1 MWSILGEY
9 VIQQKAVLPV
19 SGPMF
24 TVTVSTD
31 PHRRCWCLQSP
42 FRAPLTGRR
51 LNCSKQQQWNSVKL
65 SYTSWGTSRRPQ
77 WWSEGKRAWM
87 QRSCS
92 VSPGFTSGADR
103 FLLSVQD
110 CCSISQLGVDT
121 ARFFHHKTNILM
133 SKCDKFGKRHASPSI
148 LNTAG
153 QRAGD
158 SQLVG
163 ITPVACVSV
172 SVIQK
177 SKSKSVYGDMRGLS
191 LTPNPDDL
199 WFGDFRAWDFLVWG

>member
-1 MWSILGEY
+1 MPECREAAAFL
-9 VIQQKAVLPV
+9 L
-19 SGPMF
+19 
-24 TVTVSTD
+24 
-31 PHRRCWCLQSP
+31 
-42 FRAPLTGRR
+42 
-51 LNCSKQQQWNSVKL
+51 
-65 SYTSWGTSRRPQ
+65 
-77 WWSEGKRAWM
+77 
-87 QRSCS
+87 
-92 VSPGFTSGADR
+92 VSPPEPTGF
-103 FLLSVQD
+103 
-110 CCSISQLGVDT
+110 CSLCRIAQLGVDT

-191 LTPNPDDL
+191 LTPNPNDL
-199 WFGDFRAWDFLVWG
+199 WFGDFRA

>member
-1 MWSILGEY
+1 MSSES
-9 VIQQKAVLPV
+9 VQ
-19 SGPMF
+19 S
-24 TVTVSTD
+24 STD
-31 PHRRCWCLQSP
+31 WTPAKLQQT
-42 FRAPLTGRR
+42 AT
-51 LNCSKQQQWNSVKL
+51 VKL
-65 SYTSWGTSRRPQ
+65 SETVLYSFTEERHAALSGEVKENVPECR
-77 WWSEGKRAWM
+77 EAAAFLL
-87 QRSCS
+87 
-92 VSPGFTSGADR
+92 VSPLEPTGF
-103 FLLSVQD
+103 
-110 CCSISQLGVDT
+110 CSLCRIAQLGVDT

-199 WFGDFRAWDFLVWG
+199 WFGDFRA